1 MHLPIAKYRERIV
14 KTVNANQVTIITSPT
29 GSGKTTQIPQYLL
42 DEGYSMILTQPRR
55 FAANA
60 VAARIANETET
71 RLGGLIGLST
81 RKDKNYS
88 QDTRCLVA
96 TDGLAFMRQLMGQNT
111 FDALLLDE
119 KHEDGINTEV
129 MTAMA
134 KRAIDKNASF
144 KLIIMSATIDAPRLS
159 QYFDD
164 APVIVCEGRSFGVTR
179 QEPGISIAHDTAD
192 CLARGLNV
200 LVFVP
205 GKAEIRILVK
215 QLYESFRVDAVVLPL
230 HAQMESVEQLR
241 CLANYSVP
249 KCIIATP
256 MAQTSITIDD
266 IDVVIDSGL
275 ENRVE
280 LYGGVA
286 GLHERVISLAT
297 EEQRAGRVGRTKPGI
312 FISHAP
318 NMVVRDEYPMPE
330 ILRTRLDQLVLRL
343 AWQGI
348 DAAEDLSF
356 LNQPPKEVLKLA
368 KTSLRSLGCLTKT
381 GKVTKKG
388 QRVAAL
394 PVSAEGGCMLLEAEQ
409 RGVLKDMMAIVAIFE
424 AGGIVQRFYKDKSG
438 YSVDEGKKERE
449 SDLLAQLEV
458 YRGENLANCDLRHSS
473 LNVAID
479 VYEHMAK
486 VLPQMLEFK
495 ETIGTRDDLIASIAA
510 GLRNYVYYL
519 NSRKEQN
526 YHCGDGII
534 RELHRSSVV
543 RGRGAVVGLPWDLT
557 SDLVGKTENMLCLV
571 TKIKPNTLKSLLT

>member
-1 MHLPIAKYRERIV
+1 MYLPIAKYRERIV

-29 GSGKTTQIPQYLL
+29 GSGKTTQIPQFLL
-42 DEGYSMILTQPRR
+42 DEGYSMVVTQPRR

-60 VAARIANETET
+60 VAARIAQETGT

-81 RKDKNYS
+81 RKDKCYS
-88 QDTRCLVA
+88 PDTRCLVA

-111 FDALLLDE
+111 FNALLLDE
-119 KHEDGINTEV
+119 MHEGGIHTET

-134 KRAIDKNASF
+134 KRAIDKNASL
-144 KLIIMSATIDAPRLS
+144 KLVVMSATIDAVRLS
-159 QYFDD
+159 EYFDD
-164 APVIVCEGRSFGVTR
+164 APVIVCEGRSFEVVR
-179 QEPGISIAHDTAD
+179 QEPGDSIVSDAIR
-192 CLARGLNV
+192 CLEMGLNV

-205 GKAEIRILVK
+205 GKAEITKLTK
-215 QLYESFRVDAVVLPL
+215 QISERYFGAAMILPL
-230 HAQMESVEQLR
+230 HAQLDSMAQIR
-241 CLANYSVP
+241 CLENYGVP

-266 IDVVIDSGL
+266 LDVVIDSGF

-280 LYGGVA
+280 LHGGVA

-318 NMVVRDEYPMPE
+318 MNVLRDEYPVPE

-348 DAAEDLSF
+348 DAAEDLDF
-356 LNQPPKEVLKLA
+356 LNQPPKEVLTLA
-368 KTSLRSLGCLTKT
+368 KKSLRTLGCLSKT

-424 AGGIVQRFYKDKSG
+424 AGGIVQRFYENKSG

-449 SDLLAQLEV
+449 SDLLAQLNV
-458 YRGENLANCDLRHSS
+458 YRGEGLASCDLRHGSF
-473 LNVAID
+473 NAAID
-479 VYEHMAK
+479 AYEHMAK
-486 VLPQMLEFK
+486 VLPQLLEFK
-495 ETIGTRDDLIASIAA
+495 EVVGTRDDLIASIAA
-510 GLRNYVYYL
+510 GLRNYVYFH
-519 NSRKEQN
+519 NGRKKRS
-526 YHCGDGII
+526 YHRGDGII

-543 RGRGAVVGLPWDLT
+543 SGRGAVVGLPWDLT
-557 SDLVGKTENMLCLV
+557 STLAGKTEAMLCLV
-571 TKIKPNTLKSLLT
+571 TKIKPHTLKSLLT